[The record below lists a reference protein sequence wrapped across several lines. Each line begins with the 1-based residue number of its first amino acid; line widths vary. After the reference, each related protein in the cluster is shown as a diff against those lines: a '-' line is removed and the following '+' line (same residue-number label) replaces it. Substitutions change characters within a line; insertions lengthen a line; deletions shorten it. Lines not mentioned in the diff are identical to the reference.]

1 MRDINRIEPFME
13 ELTTIWKEQCPDWR
27 FGQFISNV
35 LGWIQSE
42 KEIDIFFIEEDKI
55 LEYIKEYFDL

>member
-13 ELTTIWKEQCPDWR
+13 ELAIIWKEQCPDWR
-27 FGQFISNV
+27 FGQFVSNV

-42 KEIDIFFIEEDKI
+42 KERDIFYIEEKQM
-55 LEYIKEYFDL
+55 LEYIKEYFKL